1 MKNMTHEPNRVL
13 YCHGQSRI
21 RREPPSILVV
31 DDEEH
36 ILRLYE
42 KELSEEG
49 YQVKTA
55 KGAEEAIQFCREGKV
70 NLVILD
76 IKMAGKNG
84 LEILSDFRRMNK
96 DLPIILNSAYSTYKS
111 DFQSWLADA
120 YLVKSSNLEELKK
133 TVRDL
138 VNSKNNSSFTKVE
151 NDLTKGFEV
160 EDG

>member
-1 MKNMTHEPNRVL
+1 MKNITNTSNLVSYHSGQNRS
-13 YCHGQSRI
+13 HTAT
-21 RREPPSILVV
+21 PSILVV

-36 ILRLYE
+36 ILRLYQ
-42 KELSEEG
+42 KELSDEG

-55 KGAEEAIQFCREGKV
+55 KGAEEAIRIAQKTEV

-76 IKMAGKNG
+76 IKMEGENG
-84 LEILSDFRRMNK
+84 LEVLSDFRRIDK

-133 TVRDL
+133 KIKEL
-138 VNSKNNSSFTKVE
+138 VNF
-151 NDLTKGFEV
+151 
-160 EDG
+160 

>member
-1 MKNMTHEPNRVL
+1 MKNINNQPNRAPYL
-13 YCHGQSRI
+13 PGQNRT
-21 RREPPSILVV
+21 RMGPPSILVV

-42 KELSEEG
+42 KEFSDEG

-55 KGAEEAIQFCREGKV
+55 KGAEEAIKIAQEGRV
-70 NLVILD
+70 NLVVLD
-76 IKMAGKNG
+76 IKLEEKNG
-84 LEILSDFRRMNK
+84 LEILSDFKRLNK

-133 TVRDL
+133 TIREL
-138 VNSKNNSSFTKVE
+138 VNF
-151 NDLTKGFEV
+151 
-160 EDG
+160 

>member
-1 MKNMTHEPNRVL
+1 MKNINNQPNRAP
-13 YCHGQSRI
+13 YHPGQNRTQTA
-21 RREPPSILVV
+21 PPSILVV

-42 KELSEEG
+42 KEFSDEG

-55 KGAEEAIQFCREGKV
+55 KGSEEALKIAQEGEV
-70 NLVILD
+70 SLVVLD
-76 IKMAGKNG
+76 IKMEGENG
-84 LEILSDFRRMNK
+84 LEVLSDFRRIDK

-133 TVRDL
+133 RISEL
-138 VNSKNNSSFTKVE
+138 VNF
-151 NDLTKGFEV
+151 
-160 EDG
+160 

>member
-1 MKNMTHEPNRVL
+1 MKNVTNLPKLASYHSGQNRTQTV
-13 YCHGQSRI
+13 
-21 RREPPSILVV
+21 PPFILVV

-42 KELSEEG
+42 KELSDEG

-55 KGAEEAIQFCREGKV
+55 KGAEEAIKITQEGEV

-76 IKMAGKNG
+76 IKMEGKNG
-84 LEILSDFRRMNK
+84 LEVLSDFRRINK
-96 DLPIILNSAYSTYKS
+96 NLPIILNSAYSTYKS

-133 TVRDL
+133 KIKEL
-138 VNSKNNSSFTKVE
+138 VN
-151 NDLTKGFEV
+151 L
-160 EDG
+160 